1 MSDLGLGLPLI
12 FRQGDGHETTLNRG
26 QMRQCPI
33 SDLGNM
39 LETAQ
44 PPNYN
49 LLLPIETTHLS
60 AIQNPSILSYRE
72 CKDLGG
78 RERES

>member
-1 MSDLGLGLPLI
+1 MG
-12 FRQGDGHETTLNRG
+12 
-26 QMRQCPI
+26 QCPI

-49 LLLPIETTHLS
+49 LVLPIETTHLS
-60 AIQNPSILSYRE
+60 AIQNPSIPFYRE

-78 RERES
+78 REREC